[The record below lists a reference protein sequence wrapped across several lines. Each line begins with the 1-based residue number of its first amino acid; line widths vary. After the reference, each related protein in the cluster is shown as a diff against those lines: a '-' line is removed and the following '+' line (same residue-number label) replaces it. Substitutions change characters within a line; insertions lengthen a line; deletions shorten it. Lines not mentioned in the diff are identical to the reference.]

1 MEEFSMTCRFASFC
15 RFELSVSVLPFLTIG
30 TVDII
35 VEGISQTQCLLLQS

>member
-1 MEEFSMTCRFASFC
+1 MEEFSCPCWFASFC
-15 RFELSVSVLPFLTIG
+15 RFKLSVSVLPFLKIG